1 MGQISSQDV
10 SLRVYRQH
18 THSTRITLLNQILK
32 IYMIGFSICL
42 ILYVM
47 LQKNLSH
54 LQNNLQL
61 NK

>member
-1 MGQISSQDV
+1 
-10 SLRVYRQH
+10 
-18 THSTRITLLNQILK
+18 
-32 IYMIGFSICL
+32 MIDFSICL

-61 NK
+61 NKW